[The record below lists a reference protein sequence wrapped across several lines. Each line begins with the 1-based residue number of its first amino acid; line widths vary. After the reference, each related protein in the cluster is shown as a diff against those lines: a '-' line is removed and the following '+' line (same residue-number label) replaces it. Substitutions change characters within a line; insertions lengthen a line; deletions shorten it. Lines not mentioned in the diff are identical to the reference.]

1 MGLALLPS
9 GSGAYFLGDTH
20 VPNVC
25 SASSNHGSH
34 EPVRRLVVR
43 QCSGSFRATICDAAN
58 CQYPWHYCRG

>member
-34 EPVRRLVVR
+34 ESIRRLMEWFSR
-43 QCSGSFRATICDAAN
+43 GSSRATFRNAN
-58 CQYPWHYCRG
+58 HCRYPN